1 MLFRVSLCA
10 VVLLVV
16 LACGGGGDSVGGGGG
31 GGGGN
36 GSLTFE
42 EKQAAITEIS
52 DKLVALG
59 NLSQD
64 ARRTQ
69 FIDWARTRPTTRA
82 AGVSAKGD
90 NLYVTFTDGT
100 DFPILDNMRPVTP
113 VKSPVGSVTKR
124 IPDLP
129 QGLKAWT
136 GHSLG
141 GKPFSKRNTDIQ
153 SWLANHGYQ
162 VTNEEAVTVEKII
175 SGWTNAGV
183 VYWEAH
189 MGSLP
194 IKQGLEDMILLTD
207 EVQTKA
213 RDAVLKP
220 YVDKFE
226 VGIGGFSK
234 YDANGKLEKVLPCY
248 AITPTFIRR
257 HVTLKP
263 NALVAMMGCTSGDS
277 TVRDAFV
284 VAKVG
289 TFIGNSAPAFGLMPN
304 RYAMI
309 FDRLLGTNAT
319 DPKENPEERPYN
331 MVAVQQWMQDKGYD
345 QDPDIVQGHAR
356 AQILWYYKAGEEAYI
371 LRPTIYRILREANGP
386 GQKFLKWLVE
396 GDFGPDQG
404 RATSRVE
411 WAGVNQ
417 EIEEWTPQYI
427 KVKIPKTGTY
437 PKGEMQVLT
446 QGRKSNLVP
455 LTHWNMPFTYTFT
468 GKGTLKVVV
477 TGHFV
482 FRGDMRANRDMPE
495 QALQTG
501 AGVVLITLLDS
512 KATLTASGTYK
523 EGNTTYTW
531 SGTRNL
537 TGFDVDPPATNFMDF
552 SGNFNKANFNIELG
566 TVLASAMYKETKKT
580 PTQTVTYDVGF
591 GFDGVK
597 FPFTVAVTRGS
608 YAIAQQTLP
617 STPLGH
623 PFGVSATFVIGP
635 VTPEFAPTSTTQAKP
650 R

>member
-1 MLFRVSLCA
+1 MLCRVSLLA
-10 VVLLVV
+10 FVVLIVA
-16 LACGGGGDSVGGGGG
+16 ACGGGGSSVGGS

-36 GSLTFE
+36 GSLTYE
-42 EKQAAITEIS
+42 QKQAAISEIS
-52 DKLVALG
+52 DKLVALA

-64 ARRTQ
+64 DRRTQ
-69 FIDWARTRPTTRA
+69 FLDWARSRPTTQA

-90 NLYVTFTDGT
+90 NLYVTFSDGT

-113 VKSPVGSVTKR
+113 VKAPVSEVTKK

-153 SWLANHGYQ
+153 GWLGTHGYQ
-162 VTNEEAVTVEKII
+162 VTNEEQVTIEKII
-175 SGWTNAGV
+175 SGWNGAAV

-220 YVDKFE
+220 YIDKFE

-257 HVTLKP
+257 HITLKS
-263 NALVAMMGCTSGDS
+263 NALVAMMGCTSGDR
-277 TVRDAFV
+277 TVKDAFV
-284 VAKVG
+284 VSKVG
-289 TFIGNSAPAFGLMPN
+289 TFIGNSAPAYGLMPN

-331 MVAVQQWMQDKGYD
+331 MVAVQEWMQSKGYD
-345 QDPDIVQGHAR
+345 QDPDIVQGHTR
-356 AQILWYYKAGEEAYI
+356 AQILWYYKSGEEAYI
-371 LRPTIYRILREANGP
+371 LRPTIFRILREANGA
-386 GQKFLKWLVE
+386 GQNFLKWLVE

-404 RATSRVE
+404 RAKSRVT
-411 WAGVNQ
+411 WAGIDQ

-427 KVKIPKTGTY
+427 KVKIPKTGIY
-437 PKGEMQVLT
+437 PKGEIQVLT
-446 QGRKSNLVP
+446 QDRKSNLVP
-455 LTHWNMPFTYTFT
+455 MTHWNMPFTYTFI
-468 GKGTLKVVV
+468 GKGSLKVVV

-482 FRGDMRANRDMPE
+482 FRGDMRANRNMPE
-495 QALQTG
+495 EALQTG
-501 AGVVLITLLDS
+501 AGVVLTTLLDS
-512 KATLTASGTYK
+512 KATLTASGTYVQ
-523 EGNTTYTW
+523 GNTTYTW

-537 TGFDVDPPATNFMDF
+537 TGFDVNPPATNFMDF
-552 SGNFNKANFNIELG
+552 AGNFNKASFNIELG
-566 TVLASAMYKETKKT
+566 TVLASAMFKETKKT

-591 GFDGVK
+591 GFDGVQI
-597 FPFTVAVTRGS
+597 PFTLPVTRGS
-608 YAIAQQTLP
+608 YAIAQKTLP
-617 STPLGH
+617 SAPVQH
-623 PFGVSATFVIGP
+623 PFGVSTSFVVGP
-635 VTPEFAPTSTTQAKP
+635 VTPEFAPISTTQASP